1 MGFRASL
8 SILYGGIAVSDKK
21 NRSAVN
27 VGLAGAGSEVVNRF
41 GSANAQ
47 LIKGYTGYQNES
59 GIYVK
64 GLRDIAKSKNNSYAN
79 AKQQAGFAGEV
90 IFEGKTNAENII
102 NQKAERI
109 SRTDSLGTKNHQEF
123 DHVKTDANGNP
134 ILDKHGNYTGTSQM
148 KLRGE
153 YNLEEYIKRK
163 KLKDP
168 NWEPPKD
175 LTQQKLIE
183 ISSVKNAKKLVNG
196 EFEKFK
202 NVNTLDIPTEQYE
215 PARKYLQ
222 EQQKELKKQI
232 SHLKKNGEN
241 SKVVQKQEELN
252 RVRSV
257 EKRLRKSVSSNDAM
271 NARMHSLKY
280 TVKEVHKVSH
290 RAGLQQ
296 AKIGA
301 ILGGAISLSRQILMI
316 SKGEETD
323 LKYATVNV
331 LKDTGQA
338 AVLSYATGYSG
349 AAIKALMERSGKE
362 IFKNLSKSNMPAM
375 IATATLE
382 TAKSIRRYLN
392 EEDFDELQ
400 LLEELGEKGTGM
412 LAGSIGAA
420 LATAVLPV
428 VAAGTAGAVVVSGLV
443 MVGGMVG
450 YMTGSAIYA
459 SSMELL
465 QEQQL
470 AAEKRVLVEQL
481 AKDAIAAMEKE
492 RQELQ
497 ELINE
502 HLTEQKNTFEVC
514 FNEIND
520 AITSGDHS
528 AFKEN
533 ANSLAITFGTTL
545 QFIDFEEFDAF
556 MQDDTAVFKF

>member
-1 MGFRASL
+1 M
-8 SILYGGIAVSDKK
+8 SDKK
-21 NRSAVN
+21 KKTAIN
-27 VGLAGAGSEVVNRF
+27 VGQAGAASEVVNRF

-47 LIKGYTGYQNES
+47 HIKAYTGYQNES

-64 GLRDIAKSKNNSYAN
+64 GLRDIAGSKNNSYAN

-90 IFEGKTNAENII
+90 IFESKTNVENII
-102 NQKAERI
+102 QQKTNRI
-109 SRTDSLGTKNHQEF
+109 SRTDSLGKKNHQEF
-123 DHVKTDANGNP
+123 DHIHIDANGNP

-183 ISSVKNAKKLVNG
+183 ISSIKNVNKLVNG

-202 NVNTLDIPTEQYE
+202 NANNLDIPTEQYE
-215 PARKYLQ
+215 PAKKYLQ

-232 SHLKKNGEN
+232 THLKKKGDN
-241 SKVVQKQEELN
+241 SKVIQKQEELN

-257 EKRLRKSVSSNDAM
+257 EKRLRKSVSSKDAM

-290 RAGLQQ
+290 QAGMQQ
-296 AKIGA
+296 AKMGA
-301 ILGGAISLSRQILMI
+301 ILGGAISLSRQIVMI
-316 SKGEETD
+316 AKGEETN
-323 LKYATVNV
+323 LKDATINV

-338 AVLSYATGYSG
+338 AALSYATGYSG
-349 AAIKALMERSGKE
+349 AAIKALMERSGKV
-362 IFKNLSKSNMPAM
+362 IFQNLSKSNMPAM

-382 TAKSIRRYLN
+382 TTKSIRRYLN

-420 LATAVLPV
+420 MATAVLPV
-428 VAAGTAGAVVVSGLV
+428 VAAGTAGAVVVGGLV

-459 SSMELL
+459 SAMDLL
-465 QEQQL
+465 KEQRL
-470 AAEKRVLVEQL
+470 AAEKRILVEQL
-481 AKDAIAAMEKE
+481 AKDAIAVMEKE

-497 ELINE
+497 ELIHE
-502 HLTEQKNTFEVC
+502 HFAERQTIFEVC
-514 FNEIND
+514 FKGINE
-520 AITSGDHS
+520 AITSGDQS

-533 ANSLAITFGTTL
+533 LNNVAITFGTTL
-545 QFIDFEEFDAF
+545 HFLDFEEFDDF
-556 MQDDTAVFKF
+556 MQDDTMTFKF

>member
-1 MGFRASL
+1 M
-8 SILYGGIAVSDKK
+8 SDKK
-21 NRSAVN
+21 KKAAIN
-27 VGLAGAGSEVVNRF
+27 VGLAGAASEVVDRF

-47 LIKGYTGYQNES
+47 HIKGYTGYQNES

-64 GLRDIAKSKNNSYAN
+64 GLRDIASSKNNSYAN

-90 IFEGKTNAENII
+90 IFESKTNAENII
-102 NQKAERI
+102 NQKTERI
-109 SRTDSLGTKNHQEF
+109 SRTDSLGKKNHQEF
-123 DHVKTDANGNP
+123 DHVKTDVNGSP

-153 YNLEEYIKRK
+153 YDLEEYIKRK

-168 NWEPPKD
+168 NWEPPKE

-183 ISSVKNAKKLVNG
+183 ISSIKNARKLVNG

-202 NVNTLDIPTEQYE
+202 SANTLDIPTEQYE
-215 PARKYLQ
+215 PAKKYLQ

-232 SHLKKNGEN
+232 THLKKNGDN
-241 SKVVQKQEELN
+241 SKVVQKQEELS
-252 RVRSV
+252 RVKSV

-290 RAGLQQ
+290 KAGMQQ
-296 AKIGA
+296 AKMGA
-301 ILGGAISLSRQILMI
+301 ILGGAISLSRQIVMAA
-316 SKGEETD
+316 KGEDTD
-323 LKYATVNV
+323 LKDATVNV

-338 AVLSYATGYSG
+338 AALSYATGYSG

-375 IATATLE
+375 LATATLE
-382 TAKSIRRYLN
+382 TTKSIRRYLN

-428 VAAGTAGAVVVSGLV
+428 VAAGTAGAVVVGGLV

-450 YMTGSAIYA
+450 YMTGSAIYTSA
-459 SSMELL
+459 MDLL
-465 QEQQL
+465 REQRL
-470 AAEKRVLVEQL
+470 AVEKRIIVEQL

-497 ELINE
+497 TLIHEN
-502 HLTEQKNTFEVC
+502 LVEQEATFEVC
-514 FNEIND
+514 FNGINE

-533 ANSLAITFGTTL
+533 LHTLAITFGTTL
-545 QFIDFEEFDAF
+545 QFLDFEEFDDF
-556 MQDDTAVFKF
+556 MQDETMTFKF

>member
-1 MGFRASL
+1 M
-8 SILYGGIAVSDKK
+8 SDKK
-21 NRSAVN
+21 KKTAIN
-27 VGLAGAGSEVVNRF
+27 VGLAGAASEVVNRF

-47 LIKGYTGYQNES
+47 HIKAYTGYQIKS

-64 GLRDIAKSKNNSYAN
+64 GLRDIAGSKNNSYAN

-90 IFEGKTNAENII
+90 ILESKTNAENII
-102 NQKAERI
+102 QQKTERV
-109 SRTDSLGTKNHQEF
+109 SRTDSLGKKNHQEF

-134 ILDKHGNYTGTSQM
+134 ILDKNGNYTGTSQM

-153 YNLEEYIKRK
+153 YDLEEYIKRR

-183 ISSVKNAKKLVNG
+183 ISSIKNVKKLVNG

-202 NVNTLDIPTEQYE
+202 NANNLDIPTEQYE

-232 SHLKKNGEN
+232 THLKENGDN

-257 EKRLRKSVSSNDAM
+257 EKRLRKSVSSKEAM
-271 NARMHSLKY
+271 NARMDSLKY

-290 RAGLQQ
+290 QAGMQQ

-301 ILGGAISLSRQILMI
+301 ILGGAISLSRQIVMVA
-316 SKGEETD
+316 KGEETN
-323 LKYATVNV
+323 LKDATVNV

-338 AVLSYATGYSG
+338 AALSYATGYSG
-349 AAIKALMERSGKE
+349 AAIKALMERSGKV
-362 IFKNLSKSNMPAM
+362 IFQNLSKSNMPAM

-382 TAKSIRRYLN
+382 TTKSIRRYLN

-459 SSMELL
+459 SAMDLL
-465 QEQQL
+465 QEQRL
-470 AAEKRVLVEQL
+470 AAEKRILVEQL
-481 AKDAIAAMEKE
+481 AKDAIAVMEKE

-497 ELINE
+497 GLIHE
-502 HLTEQKNTFEVC
+502 HLAERQTTFEVC
-514 FNEIND
+514 FEGINE
-520 AITSGDHS
+520 AIISGDHS
-528 AFKEN
+528 VFKEN
-533 ANSLAITFGTTL
+533 LNNIAITFGTTL
-545 QFIDFEEFDAF
+545 QFLDFEEFDDF
-556 MQDDTAVFKF
+556 MQDDTMTFKF

>member
-1 MGFRASL
+1 M
-8 SILYGGIAVSDKK
+8 SDKK
-21 NRSAVN
+21 KKTAIN
-27 VGLAGAGSEVVNRF
+27 VGQAGAASEVVNRF

-47 LIKGYTGYQNES
+47 HIKGYTGYQNES
-59 GIYVK
+59 SVYVK
-64 GLRDIAKSKNNSYAN
+64 GLRDIASSKNNSYAN

-90 IFEGKTNAENII
+90 IFESKTNAENII
-102 NQKAERI
+102 KQKTNRI
-109 SRTDSLGTKNHQEF
+109 SRTDSLGKKNHQEF
-123 DHVKTDANGNP
+123 DHVQTDANGNP
-134 ILDKHGNYTGTSQM
+134 ILDKNGNYTGTSQM

-153 YNLEEYIKRK
+153 YDLEEYIKRR

-183 ISSVKNAKKLVNG
+183 ISSIKNAKKLVNG

-202 NVNTLDIPTEQYE
+202 NANNLDIPTEQYE

-232 SHLKKNGEN
+232 THLKKNGDN
-241 SKVVQKQEELN
+241 SKVIQKQEELD

-290 RAGLQQ
+290 RAGMQQ

-301 ILGGAISLSRQILMI
+301 ILGGAISMSRQIVMAA
-316 SKGEETD
+316 KGEETN
-323 LKYATVNV
+323 LKDATLNV
-331 LKDTGQA
+331 MKDTGQSA
-338 AVLSYATGYSG
+338 ALSYATGYSG
-349 AAIKALMERSGKE
+349 AALKALMERSGKV
-362 IFKNLSKSNMPAM
+362 IFQNLSKSNMPAM

-382 TAKSIRRYLN
+382 TTKSIRRYLN

-420 LATAVLPV
+420 MATAVLPV
-428 VAAGTAGAVVVSGLV
+428 VAAGTAGAVVVGGLV

-459 SSMELL
+459 SAMDLL
-465 QEQQL
+465 KEQRL
-470 AAEKRVLVEQL
+470 AAEKRILVEQM
-481 AKDAIAAMEKE
+481 AKEAIATMEKE

-497 ELINE
+497 SLIHE
-502 HLTEQKNTFEVC
+502 HLAERQTTFEVC
-514 FNEIND
+514 FEGINE

-533 ANSLAITFGTTL
+533 LNNLAITFGTTL
-545 QFIDFEEFDAF
+545 QFLDFKEFDDF
-556 MQDDTAVFKF
+556 MQDDTMTFKF

>member
-1 MGFRASL
+1 MSDQKKKT
-8 SILYGGIAVSDKK
+8 AVK
-21 NRSAVN
+21 

-47 LIKGYTGYQNES
+47 HIKGYTGYQNES

-90 IFEGKTNAENII
+90 IFESKTNAENII
-102 NQKAERI
+102 KQKAERI

-123 DHVKTDANGNP
+123 DHVKTDANGSP

-183 ISSVKNAKKLVNG
+183 ISSIKNAKKLVNG
-196 EFEKFK
+196 EFDKFK
-202 NVNTLDIPTEQYE
+202 NANTLDIPTEQYE

-232 SHLKKNGEN
+232 SHLKKNGDN

-271 NARMHSLKY
+271 KARMHSLKY

-301 ILGGAISLSRQILMI
+301 ILGGAISLSRQIVIM

-323 LKYATVNV
+323 LKDATVNV

-338 AVLSYATGYSG
+338 AALSYATGYSG

-465 QEQQL
+465 QEQRL
-470 AAEKRVLVEQL
+470 AAEKRVLIEQL

-514 FNEIND
+514 FNGIND

-533 ANSLAITFGTTL
+533 VNSLAITFGTTL

>member
-1 MGFRASL
+1 M
-8 SILYGGIAVSDKK
+8 SDKK
-21 NRSAVN
+21 KKTAIN

-47 LIKGYTGYQNES
+47 HIKGYTGYQNES

-90 IFEGKTNAENII
+90 IFESKTNAENII

-123 DHVKTDANGNP
+123 DHVKTDTNGSP
-134 ILDKHGNYTGTSQM
+134 ILDKNGNYTGTSQM

-153 YNLEEYIKRK
+153 YDLEEYIKRK
-163 KLKDP
+163 KIKDP

-183 ISSVKNAKKLVNG
+183 ISSINNVKKLVNG

-202 NVNTLDIPTEQYE
+202 NANNLDIPTEQYE
-215 PARKYLQ
+215 SARKYLQ

-232 SHLKKNGEN
+232 AHLKKNGDN

-257 EKRLRKSVSSNDAM
+257 EKRLRKSVSSKDAM

-290 RAGLQQ
+290 RAGMQQ
-296 AKIGA
+296 AKMGA
-301 ILGGAISLSRQILMI
+301 ILGGAISLSRQIVMVA
-316 SKGEETD
+316 KGEETN
-323 LKYATVNV
+323 LKNATVNV

-338 AVLSYATGYSG
+338 AALSYATGYSG
-349 AAIKALMERSGKE
+349 AAIKALMERSGKV
-362 IFKNLSKSNMPAM
+362 IFQNLSKSNMPAM

-382 TAKSIRRYLN
+382 TTKSIRKYIN

-428 VAAGTAGAVVVSGLV
+428 VAAGTAGAIVVGGLV

-450 YMTGSAIYA
+450 YMTGSAIYTSA
-459 SSMELL
+459 MVLL
-465 QEQQL
+465 KEQRL
-470 AAEKRVLVEQL
+470 AVEKRILVEQL
-481 AKDAIAAMEKE
+481 AKDAIAVMEKE

-497 ELINE
+497 ELIHE
-502 HLTEQKNTFEVC
+502 HLVERQTTFEVC
-514 FNEIND
+514 FKEINE

-533 ANSLAITFGTTL
+533 VNNLAITFGTTL
-545 QFIDFEEFDAF
+545 QFLDFEEFDDF
-556 MQDDTAVFKF
+556 MQDDTMTFKF